1 MQGPGESAHHLI
13 TCITS
18 IAAILLTFSKFYC
31 RIPMAVTSGD
41 YQTNLCNNGNRLRV
55 KTSPHAA
62 FKQQGML
69 HAKRDAVQRSSQETQ
84 MMRYVV

>member
-1 MQGPGESAHHLI
+1 
-13 TCITS
+13 
-18 IAAILLTFSKFYC
+18 
-31 RIPMAVTSGD
+31 MAVTSGD